1 MSLKDFK
8 YLVGKNSCCVS
19 GRAASEGGVLG
30 SREAKAML
38 RQRLTSQYLNGTCRH
53 FPLT

>member
-8 YLVGKNSCCVS
+8 ILVGKNSCWVS
-19 GRAASEGGVLG
+19 ARAASEGGVLG
-30 SREAKAML
+30 SREAKVML
-38 RQRLTSQYLNGTCRH
+38 QQRLMSQYLNGTCRH